1 MLVLNLRMDAKLCT
15 VLIPLLIRQMVFKIV
30 FFQVVSEYDQ
40 EIQLLHITDH
50 PTAIPGRAT

>member
-1 MLVLNLRMDAKLCT
+1 MLVLNLRMDANLCT

-40 EIQLLHITDH
+40 EIQLSHITDH